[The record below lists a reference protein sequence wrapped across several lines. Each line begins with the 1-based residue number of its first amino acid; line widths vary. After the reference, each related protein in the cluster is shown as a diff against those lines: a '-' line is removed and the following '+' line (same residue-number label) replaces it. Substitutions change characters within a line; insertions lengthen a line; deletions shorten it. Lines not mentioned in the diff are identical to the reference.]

1 MKNESESSSGSLES
15 VILDRGQLEVEKAS
29 QIPKERSLTKIT
41 VDKPF
46 GEASDTRTSESSQ
59 SNDVSSSSSDGKSTN
74 RTTGLL
80 LTWWKRWS
88 FRGLPMLLLGILLGS
103 FYERNVGVSKGV
115 ASEAR
120 AEARCG
126 PITTDYIAKTDP
138 SLRSYHCHSHQ

>member
-15 VILDRGQLEVEKAS
+15 VILDRGQLEVEKVK
-29 QIPKERSLTKIT
+29 QIPIERALTKAT

-46 GEASDTRTSESSQ
+46 GEASDKHTGDSSQ
-59 SNDVSSSSSDGKSTN
+59 SNDASDSSDDRNNRN
-74 RTTGLL
+74 RTIGSL

-103 FYERNVGVSKGV
+103 FYERHVGVSKG
-115 ASEAR
+115 AAADAR

-126 PITTDYIAKTDP
+126 PTTTDYIVKTTH
-138 SLRSYHCHSHQ
+138 SLHSYHCHSHQ